1 MFIVNFS
8 FTTLFLYNLYD
19 PFTKESKIKEI
30 VNELTLFIVS
40 SCFFILTNDYFFEK
54 FNYLRLYFGAAAI
67 IVIVLNF
74 LFNLLTIQIEVV
86 EKIK

>member
-1 MFIVNFS
+1 MNFS
-8 FTTLFLYNLYD
+8 FTTLFLYNLYN
-19 PFTKESKIKEI
+19 PFTKESKTKEF

-74 LFNLLTIQIEVV
+74 LFNLLIIQIEVV